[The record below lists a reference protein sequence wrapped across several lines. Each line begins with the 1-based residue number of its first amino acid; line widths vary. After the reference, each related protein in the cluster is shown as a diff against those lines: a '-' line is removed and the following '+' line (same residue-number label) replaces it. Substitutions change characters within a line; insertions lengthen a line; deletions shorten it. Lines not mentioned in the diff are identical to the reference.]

1 MLSQLYYGSP
11 AFYSWPSLPPL
22 PGTPARTSHHCDMG
36 KPRISDELKTINT
49 TCEDWQKGTLIS
61 EVAWRGKALL
71 NIKWTNAWCLFS
83 KDAVEVVFAT
93 AFLHSVKAL
102 HNMGCMKSK
111 QTFPFPTTLE
121 SEKRHESE
129 ENFMP
134 EERFLLRM
142 PSLVNVK
149 EEVKE
154 PLGPE
159 IVVFEFAHRLSQ
171 EILSD
176 ALQQWA
182 GNHLK
187 YYDIPYIESEGP

>member
-1 MLSQLYYGSP
+1 MWRLVKGNIDFWS
-11 AFYSWPSLPPL
+11 SLERKS
-22 PGTPARTSHHCDMG
+22 TAKYQVD
-36 KPRISDELKTINT
+36 K
-49 TCEDWQKGTLIS
+49 
-61 EVAWRGKALL
+61 
-71 NIKWTNAWCLFS
+71 CLVFS

-93 AFLHSVKAL
+93 AFLDSVKAL

-134 EERFLLRM
+134 EERLLLRM

-187 YYDIPYIESEGP
+187 YYDIPYIESEGPWRCV

>member
-1 MLSQLYYGSP
+1 M
-11 AFYSWPSLPPL
+11 
-22 PGTPARTSHHCDMG
+22 
-36 KPRISDELKTINT
+36 
-49 TCEDWQKGTLIS
+49 
-61 EVAWRGKALL
+61 
-71 NIKWTNAWCLFS
+71 FS

-111 QTFPFPTTLE
+111 QTFPIPTTLE
-121 SEKRHESE
+121 SEKRHESG